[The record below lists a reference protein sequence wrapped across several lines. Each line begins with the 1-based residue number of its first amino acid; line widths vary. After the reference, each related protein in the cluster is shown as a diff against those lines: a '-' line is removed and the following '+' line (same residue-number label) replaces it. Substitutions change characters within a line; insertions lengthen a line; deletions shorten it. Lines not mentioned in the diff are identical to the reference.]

1 MTPEQLKA
9 SILQYAIQGKLVEQ
23 RAEEGTGEELYHQI
37 QEEKQR
43 LIKEGKIKKEKPL
56 PEITADE
63 IPFDIPESWKWIKLG
78 NVVTVLGGKRIPVG
92 KKLTLEDTGYK
103 YIRVSDMKNGTILQD
118 NLMYVPKDIYPLISK
133 YIIKKEDIY
142 ITVAGTIGAIGTI
155 PEEIDGANLT
165 ENADRLV
172 FTIIDKEWLV
182 RCLQSNMVQSQITNS
197 TTKVGQPKLAIKRI
211 QEIHVPLPPI
221 AEQKRIVA
229 KIEELLPYVDR
240 YAIAYEKLEQL
251 NAKFPD
257 DMRKS
262 ILQYAIQGKLVE
274 QRIEEGTGEELYQKI
289 QEEKQRLIKDGK
301 IKKEKP
307 LAEIT
312 DDEITFDIPV
322 SWKWVRLGS
331 VGYTNIGL
339 TYSPKEQTKDGVIV
353 LRSSNIQ
360 NGKMDYYDVVRVNI
374 DIPSNK
380 RCYIGDILICARNGS
395 KRLVGK
401 AAIVDRDGMSF
412 GAFMA
417 IFRSI
422 CNPYII
428 HVINSVYF
436 RNTLLEETGTTTINQ
451 ITQDMLRNALI
462 PLPPLTEQKRIVE
475 KIEELLPICDR
486 LKNKGWS
493 NIL

>member
-23 RAEEGTGEELYHQI
+23 RPEEGTGEELYQKI
-37 QEEKQR
+37 QKEKQR
-43 LIKEGKIKKEKPL
+43 LIKDGKIKKEKPL
-56 PEITADE
+56 AEITDDE
-63 IPFDIPESWKWIKLG
+63 IPFDIPESWKWCKFGDL
-78 NVVTVLGGKRIPVG
+78 VDYVMGKTPPRAEPIWWKEDVKWVAISDMDDYGYINETKEMVSKKAIDEKFRIISPKG
-92 KKLTLEDTGYK
+92 TLLMSFKLTVGRTAILDIDAVHNEAIISIFPYVDETYYFRNYLFYMLPIITQWGN
-103 YIRVSDMKNGTILQD
+103 SKNAIKGKTL
-118 NLMYVPKDIYPLISK
+118 NSK
-133 YIIKKEDIY
+133 SI
-142 ITVAGTIGAIGTI
+142 
-155 PEEIDGANLT
+155 ANL
-165 ENADRLV
+165 L
-172 FTIIDKEWLV
+172 I
-182 RCLQSNMVQSQITNS
+182 
-197 TTKVGQPKLAIKRI
+197 PLA
-211 QEIHVPLPPI
+211 PLP
-221 AEQKRIVA
+221 ELQRIVA

-301 IKKEKP
+301 IKKEKLLP
-307 LAEIT
+307 EIT
-312 DDEITFDIPV
+312 DDEIPFDIPV

-360 NGKMDYYDVVRVNI
+360 NGKMDYDDVVRVNI